1 MQTRDK
7 TLSLKM
13 TDDELLRAHAL
24 ADQTDES
31 IGRYLRRLMAREYAR
46 LFGDAPPPAKV
57 TRMGRP
63 RNATLQTSAT
73 PPALDHRDDSKLV
86 GGQ

>member
-1 MQTRDK
+1 MQSRDK
-7 TLSLKM
+7 TLSMKLSSE
-13 TDDELLRAHAL
+13 ELLMAHAC

-31 IGRYLRRLMAREYAR
+31 VGRFMRRLIAREYAR

-63 RNATLQTSAT
+63 RSG
-73 PPALDHRDDSKLV
+73 K
-86 GGQ
+86 